1 MSWGRLLKL
10 AFKLEFH
17 LGDTVDWGRKWL
29 VDFNAGKTELILF
42 DWSINFAA
50 IDMKLDGSILH
61 EQSTFK
67 ILGLFLFSKLD

>member
-1 MSWGRLLKL
+1 MSWGCLLKL

-17 LGDTVDWGRKWL
+17 LGDTVDWGKKWL
-29 VDFNAGKTELILF
+29 VDFNAGKTQLIPF

-50 IDMKLDGSILH
+50 IDMKLDVSILD

-67 ILGLFLFSKLD
+67 ILRTVFIF